1 MKSLFFNKKNVSAN
15 GKISFVFTDRPSV
28 VTESTKTIKITNP
41 ETGEVTERTIG
52 IKSANAD
59 GPLTYG
65 VFYVRDAESKD
76 VVHDENHEEIQFF
89 SSLAK
94 NTEVEGLTFSEEFII
109 DQRTNEP
116 TSLKWVRTT

>member
-52 IKSANAD
+52 IKSANGD

-65 VFYVRDAESKD
+65 VFYVRDTETKD

-89 SSLAK
+89 SSLPK
-94 NTEVEGLTFSEEFII
+94 NTEVEGMTFSEEFII

>member
-15 GKISFVFTDRPSV
+15 GKISSVFTDRPSV

-52 IKSANAD
+52 VKSADTD

-89 SSLAK
+89 SSLVK
-94 NTEVEGLTFSEEFII
+94 NTEVEGMTFSEEFII